1 VSALVL
7 TRVLGLAIALAAP
20 ATVRPPAPGLSDAEL
35 FQQAEEAYAHQRYPE
50 AIVRYEELAR
60 RGRAGESVLFNL
72 GNAYF
77 RDGQV
82 GKAILQYERA
92 LRRDADADD
101 VRFNLDVARE
111 TAAARWGK
119 DTVAGAEQDRFWVRA
134 VHWLPLSSLA
144 WIFLILDVAF
154 FAGLVALRFL
164 STGFLRT
171 GLAVT
176 NVFVGGA
183 GLVLGVLLA
192 GQLYY
197 RAFVRVAVVTANEV
211 VTRDGPDATRREMVK
226 LHAGHRVVVLKERG
240 GWLLVRLAN
249 RVEVWT
255 PPSTVE
261 PI

>member
-1 VSALVL
+1 MTAFLL
-7 TRVLGLAIALAAP
+7 ALALAPAPAP
-20 ATVRPPAPGLSDAEL
+20 ATAPAAVSDAEL
-35 FQQAEEAYAHQRYPE
+35 FQRAEELYAHQRYPA
-50 AIVRYEELAR
+50 AITDYEELVR
-60 RGRAGESVLFNL
+60 RGAAHQTVLFNL

-77 RDGQV
+77 RDGKV
-82 GKAILQYERA
+82 GKAILSYERA
-92 LRRDADADD
+92 LRRDADAED
-101 VRFNLDVARE
+101 VRFNLEVARE

-119 DTVAGAEQDRFWVRA
+119 DTVAGAEQDRPWVRA
-134 VHWLPLSSLA
+134 VHWLPLSTLA
-144 WIFLILDVAF
+144 WSFLALDLLF
-154 FAGLVALRFL
+154 FGALVGLRFL

-176 NVFVGGA
+176 NVFVGVA
-183 GLVLGVLLA
+183 GGVLGVLLA

-249 RVEVWT
+249 RVEVWA
-255 PPSTVE
+255 PPATVE
-261 PI
+261 AI